1 MQHTIY
7 VKLLRYFIFLFL
19 YQVLKS
25 DVYFKLEAHLN
36 LEKPCFKGSVAI
48 CG

>member
-1 MQHTIY
+1 MQHTIC

-25 DVYFKLEAHLN
+25 DVCFKLEAHLN
-36 LEKPCFKGSVAI
+36 LEKPYFKGLVAI